1 MLLNKILIVEDDPD
15 IGRIAQMILN
25 KADYSVRLAN
35 HGQLALEMIAQDPP
49 HLIITDVMMPEMDG
63 LELLSLL
70 KKGDSTKDIPVM
82 MMSALTDDND
92 VRKGQLGGAE
102 YYLKKPFSM
111 MQLMAAVKGVFATI
125 AVTERLSSNTNA
137 A

>member
-1 MLLNKILIVEDDPD
+1 MALNKILIVEDDPD
-15 IGRIAQMILN
+15 IGRIAQMILK

-35 HGQLALEMIAQDPP
+35 HGQLALDMVAEDLP

-63 LELLSLL
+63 LELLSIL
-70 KKGDSTKDIPVM
+70 KNDEATKSIPVM
-82 MMSALTDDND
+82 MMSALTDDSD
-92 VRKGQLGGAE
+92 VRKGQMGGAE

-125 AVTERLSSNTNA
+125 AITERLNSNIDSV
-137 A
+137 